1 MYCIIFFLAF
11 PYWIT
16 IVICLVLVLIILVVI
31 FFSCKNKKSKERKL
45 EEKNNAAIGQYA
57 INIAQENQKKKH
69 QQITNLD
76 DVQEQ
81 NIPMLNNTQ
90 ANSVPSLANS
100 DQVSSFFNFFKIN
113 YYITK

>member
-1 MYCIIFFLAF
+1 M
-11 PYWIT
+11 
-16 IVICLVLVLIILVVI
+16 LIILIAI

-90 ANSVPSLANS
+90 ANTNSVPSLGNS
-100 DQVSSFFNFFKIN
+100 DQVSSFFNYFKIN
-113 YYITK
+113 CNIYEKGICIAK